1 MDELLEKLEEFHI
14 IITDLSRRTDEFNWV
29 LMGAGTMV
37 GGRPVTQEE
46 YEAAAVRQGVTLN
59 DAERFKDE
67 FVEICRSLAGGRN
80 EDGSISRMAYDILD
94 SDGIVENMV
103 IPAVVIDGWQM
114 EKFSLMEAMKSL
126 VNWEPPIDGVILIGG
141 DLQNF
146 IMGIDDEELE
156 IDGALEAQEEI
167 DTEHIGNTI
176 RTLTNTIEYL
186 RDTVLPLAAGV
197 PGAGAAAGVTGYL
210 HSRRKRSRRKRS
222 GRKRSG
228 RKRSRQSR
236 HKRSRHKRSRH
247 KRSRHKRSKHK
258 KHTYQRNNYEV
269 GRGRTPKGM
278 PPTSYPKGLP
288 HARDAQVGDIGEDGF
303 FTRSYWS
310 RALKQYLETPQGK
323 RWKRIEDDKEYLRT
337 LPMRTAAMRGR
348 MEPPRQ
354 RLKRQSSV

>member
-37 GGRPVTQEE
+37 GGIPVTQEE
-46 YEAAAVRQGVTLN
+46 YEAGAQRKGVTLN

-94 SDGIVENMV
+94 SAGIVENMV

-126 VNWEPPIDGVILIGG
+126 VNWEPPIDGAILIGG

-167 DTEHIGNTI
+167 EPENIGNTF
-176 RTLTNTIEYL
+176 RNLTNTIEYL

-222 GRKRSG
+222 RRSRQSRQSRRSRQSRQSRRKRSRQSRRKRSRQSRQSRRKRSRQSRQSR

-236 HKRSRHKRSRH
+236 HNRSTRRRHR
-247 KRSRHKRSKHK
+247 
-258 KHTYQRNNYEV
+258 
-269 GRGRTPKGM
+269 
-278 PPTSYPKGLP
+278 
-288 HARDAQVGDIGEDGF
+288 
-303 FTRSYWS
+303 
-310 RALKQYLETPQGK
+310 
-323 RWKRIEDDKEYLRT
+323 
-337 LPMRTAAMRGR
+337 
-348 MEPPRQ
+348 
-354 RLKRQSSV
+354 

>member
-37 GGRPVTQEE
+37 GGIPVTQEE
-46 YEAAAVRQGVTLN
+46 YEAGAQRKGVTLN

-94 SDGIVENMV
+94 SAGIVENMV

-126 VNWEPPIDGVILIGG
+126 VNWEPPIDGAILIGG

-167 DTEHIGNTI
+167 EPENIGNTF
-176 RTLTNTIEYL
+176 RNLTNTIEYL

-222 GRKRSG
+222 
-228 RKRSRQSR
+228 R
-236 HKRSRHKRSRH
+236 HKRSRHKRSRQSRQSRR
-247 KRSRHKRSKHK
+247 KRSRQSRRKRS
-258 KHTYQRNNYEV
+258 
-269 GRGRTPKGM
+269 
-278 PPTSYPKGLP
+278 
-288 HARDAQVGDIGEDGF
+288 
-303 FTRSYWS
+303 
-310 RALKQYLETPQGK
+310 
-323 RWKRIEDDKEYLRT
+323 
-337 LPMRTAAMRGR
+337 
-348 MEPPRQ
+348 
-354 RLKRQSSV
+354 RQSRQSRRKRSRQSRHNRSTRRRHR

>member
-1 MDELLEKLEEFHI
+1 MNLRVVQLFLLHNRLSFIYIYIYIYMDELLEKLEQFHI
-14 IITDLSRRTDEFNWV
+14 IITELSRRTDEFNWV

-46 YEAAAVRQGVTLN
+46 YEAAALWQGFTLD

-103 IPAVVIDGWQM
+103 IPAGVAGRWQM

-146 IMGIDDEELE
+146 IMGIDVEELE

-186 RDTVLPLAAGV
+186 RDIVLPLAAGV

-210 HSRRKRSRRKRS
+210 R
-222 GRKRSG
+222 GRH
-228 RKRSRQSR
+228 KRSRQSR
-236 HKRSRHKRSRH
+236 HKRSRQSRQSRQSSHKRSSHKRSRQSSH
-247 KRSRHKRSKHK
+247 KRSTSRRHR
-258 KHTYQRNNYEV
+258 
-269 GRGRTPKGM
+269 
-278 PPTSYPKGLP
+278 
-288 HARDAQVGDIGEDGF
+288 
-303 FTRSYWS
+303 
-310 RALKQYLETPQGK
+310 
-323 RWKRIEDDKEYLRT
+323 
-337 LPMRTAAMRGR
+337 
-348 MEPPRQ
+348 
-354 RLKRQSSV
+354 

>member
-46 YEAAAVRQGVTLN
+46 YEAAAVRQGVTPN

-126 VNWEPPIDGVILIGG
+126 VNWEPPIDGDILIGG

-156 IDGALEAQEEI
+156 IDGALEAHEEI
-167 DTEHIGNTI
+167 DTEHIDNTI

-210 HSRRKRSRRKRS
+210 HSRRKRSRQSRRKRS
-222 GRKRSG
+222 G
-228 RKRSRQSR
+228 QSR
-236 HKRSRHKRSRH
+236 HKRSRHKRSGR
-247 KRSRHKRSKHK
+247 KRSRHKRS
-258 KHTYQRNNYEV
+258 
-269 GRGRTPKGM
+269 
-278 PPTSYPKGLP
+278 
-288 HARDAQVGDIGEDGF
+288 
-303 FTRSYWS
+303 
-310 RALKQYLETPQGK
+310 
-323 RWKRIEDDKEYLRT
+323 
-337 LPMRTAAMRGR
+337 
-348 MEPPRQ
+348 
-354 RLKRQSSV
+354 RQSRHKQSRHKQSRQSRRKRSRQSRHKRRRQSRHNRSTRRMHR